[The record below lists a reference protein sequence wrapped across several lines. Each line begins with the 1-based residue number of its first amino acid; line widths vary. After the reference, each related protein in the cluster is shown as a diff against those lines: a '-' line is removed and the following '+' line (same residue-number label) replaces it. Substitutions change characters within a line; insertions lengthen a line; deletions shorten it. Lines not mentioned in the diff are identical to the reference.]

1 MTSPCFRYS
10 TSNTKER
17 DRQDRRNV

>member
-1 MTSPCFRYS
+1 MTSPCFRHS